1 MNRAQRRA
9 SARSASQGAPSQDRQ
24 GLILDALDHL
34 ALAASADSTVVSAS
48 LILPDGEVL
57 HLDAATARAMAGE
70 AVPGTVGSA

>member
-9 SARSASQGAPSQDRQ
+9 SSRSASKGVPSQDRR
-24 GLILDALDHL
+24 GFILDALDHL
-34 ALAASADSTVVSAS
+34 ALAASANPTVVSAS

-57 HLDAATARAMAGE
+57 HLDAARARAMAEE

>member
-9 SARSASQGAPSQDRQ
+9 AARSASKGAPSQDRQ

-34 ALAASADSTVVSAS
+34 ALAASADPTVVSAS

-57 HLDAATARAMAGE
+57 HLDAATARAMAE
-70 AVPGTVGSA
+70 EVPTGTVGSA